1 MAWKINRAI
10 RDRRSRL
17 YGLVIAFIYFIVY
30 LNSVGNLLFTADS
43 GFLDLSVVPNWRI
56 TIFKPI
62 APYIWESIAVFRI
75 AGGLSWFISVP
86 NLLLDI
92 FLSALV
98 FLNIASA
105 MYSYQVLPIRPG
117 LRGLIG
123 LVPSLFTGFACCV
136 PTFIITLGA
145 ISTSFTMFF
154 IEIRQILVPIS
165 VFIMAA
171 NLAWSLMS
179 LKTGLVEIY
188 ENEKLDAG
196 ARAPLTIK
204 RVSGK
209 KG

>member
-1 MAWKINRAI
+1 
-10 RDRRSRL
+10 
-17 YGLVIAFIYFIVY
+17 
-30 LNSVGNLLFTADS
+30 
-43 GFLDLSVVPNWRI
+43 
-56 TIFKPI
+56 
-62 APYIWESIAVFRI
+62 
-75 AGGLSWFISVP
+75 
-86 NLLLDI
+86 
-92 FLSALV
+92 
-98 FLNIASA
+98 
-105 MYSYQVLPIRPG
+105 
-117 LRGLIG
+117 
-123 LVPSLFTGFACCV
+123 
-136 PTFIITLGA
+136 
-145 ISTSFTMFF
+145 MFF